1 MRGKVTEY
9 STLTELTDIEYFYNF
24 GNNIIVEPI
33 TINTNQLHED
43 YEGMLV
49 KLENVTFADGGSTIQ
64 STNSVYSFYDE
75 VGQSVL
81 YSDRN
86 GRLPGEKLPVDRTTI
101 TGIVSQYQGVY
112 QLLAREIADLTLETN
127 TTRGQKFKQDVII
140 YPNPAI
146 SQLFLNT
153 NLVIKSVAIYSVGG
167 ELKLHK
173 TGNIKN
179 IDVSG
184 LQNGMYFLRIQTNLD
199 EFSHK
204 KFLVQ

>member
-1 MRGKVTEY
+1 LKACW
-9 STLTELTDIEYFYNF
+9 L
-24 GNNIIVEPI
+24 
-33 TINTNQLHED
+33 
-43 YEGMLV
+43 
-49 KLENVTFADGGSTIQ
+49 KLENVTFADAGSTIQ
-64 STNSVYSFYDE
+64 STNSVYSFFDDA
-75 VGQSVL
+75 GQGAL

-86 GRLPGEKLPVDRTTI
+86 GRLPGQKLPEDRTTI

-127 TTRGQKFKQDVII
+127 ATRHHELKQDVSI
-140 YPNPAI
+140 YPNPAS

-167 ELKLHK
+167 ELKLLK
-173 TGNIKN
+173 TGDIKN

-184 LQNGMYFLRIQTNLD
+184 LQSGMYFLRIQTNLD
-199 EFSHK
+199 EFIHK